1 MSPARPRAR
10 ALLCLL
16 GGLGPQL
23 LLLLLR
29 PPAAAG
35 DCSLPP
41 DVPNAQATLRHHTS
55 FPEQITVTYKC
66 NKGFV
71 KVPGKADSVVCQNS
85 KWSELAEFCNRS
97 CDVPTRLLFAS
108 LKKSYSQQNYF
119 PEGSTVEYECRL
131 GYIRDPSLSGN
142 ITCLQNFTWSK
153 PDGFCKKK
161 SCPKPRE
168 IEKGHVNIT
177 TDILLGATIYFS
189 CNAGYKLVGAASSVC
204 AFVGNTVGWTAEF
217 PECQEILC
225 PEPPKVDHGMIQEKQ
240 SSYAYRQPVTYKCME
255 GFTLHGQSSIY
266 CTIKDDQ
273 GEWSG
278 PLPQCRETD
287 VTPTVSKSTE
297 VNVPGTKV
305 LSTPQKPTTVNVSAT
320 ETPPTPQ
327 KPTTVNVPA
336 AETPP
341 TPQKPT
347 TVNVPAAETPPTPQ
361 KPTTVNVSA
370 AETPP
375 TPQKPT
381 TVNVPAAE
389 TPPTP
394 QKPTTVN
401 VPAAETP
408 PTPQKPTTVN
418 VPAAETPPTP
428 QKPTTVNVPAAET
441 PPTPQKPTTVNV
453 PAAETPPTPQKPTTV
468 NVPAAETPPTPQ
480 KPTTVNVPAA
490 ETPPTPQKPTTVNV
504 PATETP
510 PTPQKLITI
519 NSSATKPPLVSQTYT
534 TVHVPATKVP
544 SPPQKPSTANGS
556 TMTVWNSQKSNTV
569 STAVQNPIMAN
580 ASATTPTTQ
589 RFTPAKSLLTSNL
602 KATQKSTSVHKTKGL
617 RITQRLTSAR
627 VTAAKSTAVPRTT
640 SRFHATGT
648 PKGRGSTP
656 SVASTT
662 ASGHM
667 CITLTILL
675 MMLETVG

>member
-1 MSPARPRAR
+1 MSPPRPRAR
-10 ALLCLL
+10 AVLSLL

-29 PPAAAG
+29 PPAASG

-41 DVPNAQATLRHHTS
+41 DVPNAQATLGGLTS
-55 FPEQITVTYKC
+55 FPEQRTVTYKC

-71 KVPGKADSVVCQNS
+71 KVPGKADSVVCQNN

-119 PEGSTVEYECRL
+119 PEGSTVEYECRQ

-142 ITCLQNFTWSK
+142 ITCLQNFVWSK
-153 PDGFCKKK
+153 PDKFCKKK

-168 IEKGHVNIT
+168 IENGHVKIT

-189 CNAGYKLVGAASSVC
+189 CNTGYKLVGAASSFC
-204 AFVGNTVGWTAEF
+204 APMGNTVGWSAGF
-217 PECQEILC
+217 PECQKILC

-240 SSYAYRQPVTYKCME
+240 NSYAYGQSATYKCME
-255 GFTLHGQSSIY
+255 GFTLHGEISIY
-266 CTIKDDQ
+266 CTVRDDQ

-287 VTPTVSKSTE
+287 VSPTVLKSTE

-320 ETPPTPQ
+320 ETPSTPQ
-327 KPTTVNVPA
+327 KPTTVNVSA
-336 AETPP
+336 I
-341 TPQKPT
+341 
-347 TVNVPAAETPPTPQ
+347 ETPPTPQ

-370 AETPP
+370 TETPPTPQKPITVNVPATETPP

-381 TVNVPAAE
+381 TVNVSATETPPTPQKPITINVPASE

-394 QKPTTVN
+394 QKPTAVN
-401 VPAAETP
+401 VPG
-408 PTPQKPTTVN
+408 
-418 VPAAETPPTP
+418 
-428 QKPTTVNVPAAET
+428 
-441 PPTPQKPTTVNV
+441 
-453 PAAETPPTPQKPTTV
+453 
-468 NVPAAETPPTPQ
+468 
-480 KPTTVNVPAA
+480 
-490 ETPPTPQKPTTVNV
+490 
-504 PATETP
+504 TETP

-534 TVHVPATKVP
+534 TVNVPATKVP
-544 SPPQKPSTANGS
+544 SPPQKPTTANGS
-556 TMTVWNSQKSNTV
+556 ATTAWNSPISNTV
-569 STAVQNPIMAN
+569 STAAQNPIMPN

-589 RFTPAKSLLTSNL
+589 RFTSAKSLLTQNL
-602 KATQKSTSVHKTKGL
+602 KATQKSTSVHTTKGL

-640 SRFHATGT
+640 LRLHATSA
-648 PKGRGSTP
+648 PKGRGSAP
-656 SVASTT
+656 SGCVAVTIIIGIIILVKIFWD
-662 ASGHM
+662 SGKSGSYYTHGNNKALK
-667 CITLTILL
+667 CHGSL
-675 MMLETVG
+675 

>member
-41 DVPNAQATLRHHTS
+41 DVPNAQATLRHQTS

-287 VTPTVSKSTE
+287 VTPTV
-297 VNVPGTKV
+297 
-305 LSTPQKPTTVNVSAT
+305 
-320 ETPPTPQ
+320 
-327 KPTTVNVPA
+327 
-336 AETPP
+336 
-341 TPQKPT
+341 
-347 TVNVPAAETPPTPQ
+347 
-361 KPTTVNVSA
+361 
-370 AETPP
+370 
-375 TPQKPT
+375 
-381 TVNVPAAE
+381 
-389 TPPTP
+389 
-394 QKPTTVN
+394 
-401 VPAAETP
+401 
-408 PTPQKPTTVN
+408 
-418 VPAAETPPTP
+418 
-428 QKPTTVNVPAAET
+428 
-441 PPTPQKPTTVNV
+441 
-453 PAAETPPTPQKPTTV
+453 

-602 KATQKSTSVHKTKGL
+602 KATQKSTSVHKTQGL

-675 MMLETVG
+675 MMLETVGL

>member
-1 MSPARPRAR
+1 MSPTLPRAR
-10 ALLCLL
+10 AVLSLL

-23 LLLLLR
+23 LLLLLLR
-29 PPAAAG
+29 PPAASG

-41 DVPNAQATLRHHTS
+41 DVPNAQATLRRLTS
-55 FPEQITVTYKC
+55 FPEQSTVTYKC

-71 KVPGKADSVVCQNS
+71 KVPGKADSVVCQNN

-119 PEGSTVEYECRL
+119 PEGSTVEYECRP

-142 ITCLQNFTWSK
+142 ITCLQNFIWSK
-153 PDGFCKKK
+153 PDRFCKKK

-168 IEKGHVNIT
+168 IENGHVKIT

-189 CNAGYKLVGAASSVC
+189 CNTGYKLVGAASSFC
-204 AFVGNTVGWTAEF
+204 AAMGNTVAWTEGF
-217 PECQEILC
+217 PECQKILC

-240 SSYAYRQPVTYKCME
+240 NSYAYGQSATYKCME
-255 GFTLHGQSSIY
+255 GFTLHGESSIY
-266 CTIKDDQ
+266 CTVKDDQ

-287 VTPTVSKSTE
+287 VSPTVLKSTE

-320 ETPPTPQ
+320 ETPSTPQKHTTVNVSAIETPPTAQ
-327 KPTTVNVPA
+327 KPTTVNVSA
-336 AETPP
+336 TGTPP
-341 TPQKPT
+341 IPQKPI
-347 TVNVPAAETPPTPQ
+347 TVNVPASETPPTPQ

-370 AETPP
+370 TETPPTPQKPITVNVSATETPPTPQKPITVNVSATETPPTPQKPITVNVSASETPP

-381 TVNVPAAE
+381 AVNVPG
-389 TPPTP
+389 
-394 QKPTTVN
+394 
-401 VPAAETP
+401 
-408 PTPQKPTTVN
+408 
-418 VPAAETPPTP
+418 
-428 QKPTTVNVPAAET
+428 
-441 PPTPQKPTTVNV
+441 
-453 PAAETPPTPQKPTTV
+453 
-468 NVPAAETPPTPQ
+468 
-480 KPTTVNVPAA
+480 
-490 ETPPTPQKPTTVNV
+490 
-504 PATETP
+504 TETP

-534 TVHVPATKVP
+534 TVNVPATKVP
-544 SPPQKPSTANGS
+544 SAPQKPTTANGS
-556 TMTVWNSQKSNTV
+556 ATTAWNSPISNTV
-569 STAVQNPIMAN
+569 SAAAQNPITPN

-589 RFTPAKSLLTSNL
+589 RFTSAKSLLTQNL
-602 KATQKSTSVHKTKGL
+602 KATQKSTSVHTTKGL

-640 SRFHATGT
+640 LRLHATSA
-648 PKGRGSTP
+648 PKGRGSAP
-656 SVASTT
+656 SVASTI
-662 ASGHM
+662 ASALTTHM
-667 CITLTILL
+667 RTTKHLSV
-675 MMLETVG
+675 MLHCNW

>member
-1 MSPARPRAR
+1 MSPVRPRAR
-10 ALLCLL
+10 AVLSLL

-29 PPAAAG
+29 PPAASG

-41 DVPNAQATLRHHTS
+41 DVPNAQAALGGLTS
-55 FPEQITVTYKC
+55 FPEKRTVTYKC
-66 NKGFV
+66 NRGFV
-71 KVPGKADSVVCQNS
+71 KVPGKADSVICENN

-119 PEGSTVEYECRL
+119 PEGTTVEYECRQ
-131 GYIRDPSLSGN
+131 GYIRDPSLSGS
-142 ITCLQNFTWSK
+142 ITCLQNFVWSK
-153 PDGFCKKK
+153 PDRFCKKK

-168 IEKGHVNIT
+168 IENGHVNIT

-189 CNAGYKLVGAASSVC
+189 CNAGYKLVGATFSFC
-204 AFVGNTVGWTAEF
+204 APVGNTVGWTNEF

-240 SSYAYRQPVTYKCME
+240 NSYAYGQSVTYKCME
-255 GFTLHGQSSIY
+255 GFTLHGESSIY
-266 CTIKDDQ
+266 CTVKDDQ

-287 VTPTVSKSTE
+287 VTPTVPKSTE

-327 KPTTVNVPA
+327 KPTTVNVSA
-336 AETPP
+336 TETPP

-347 TVNVPAAETPPTPQ
+347 TVNVPAKETPPTPE
-361 KPTTVNVSA
+361 KF
-370 AETPP
+370 
-375 TPQKPT
+375 
-381 TVNVPAAE
+381 
-389 TPPTP
+389 
-394 QKPTTVN
+394 
-401 VPAAETP
+401 
-408 PTPQKPTTVN
+408 
-418 VPAAETPPTP
+418 
-428 QKPTTVNVPAAET
+428 
-441 PPTPQKPTTVNV
+441 
-453 PAAETPPTPQKPTTV
+453 
-468 NVPAAETPPTPQ
+468 
-480 KPTTVNVPAA
+480 
-490 ETPPTPQKPTTVNV
+490 
-504 PATETP
+504 
-510 PTPQKLITI
+510 ITI

-534 TVHVPATKVP
+534 TVNVPATKVP

-556 TMTVWNSQKSNTV
+556 ATTAWNSPISNTV
-569 STAVQNPIMAN
+569 STAAQNLLMAN

-589 RFTPAKSLLTSNL
+589 RFTPAKSLLIQNL
-602 KATQKSTSVHKTKGL
+602 KTTQKSTSVHTTKGL

-640 SRFHATGT
+640 PRFHATGT
-648 PKGRGSTP
+648 PQGRGSAP
-656 SVASTT
+656 SVASTV
-662 ASGHM
+662 ASGKCDSLRVRRICHR
-667 CITLTILL
+667 IRIYNSWKRILFFYCL
-675 MMLETVG
+675 CCCCSVTKS